1 MQKVQPVD
9 DTSDFDEETFLRD
22 HFESSEFRGRL
33 QNPSF
38 RQTILNRTCG
48 DQVTLDLLIDD
59 NLIKDVAFEAQ
70 GCLISQAAASI
81 LCEFIQGQSVE
92 QLKQFDAPS
101 MLKQIRIPLSPRRM
115 KCGLLAFQALKQIL
129 YSLDEPQPDSTPAD

>member
-1 MQKVQPVD
+1 MNETNEFD
-9 DTSDFDEETFLRD
+9 DESFLRD

-33 QNPSF
+33 ENPSNC
-38 RQTILNRTCG
+38 QTILNRTCG
-48 DQVTLDLLIDD
+48 DQVTLDLIIENDSILDA
-59 NLIKDVAFEAQ
+59 AFEAQ

-115 KCGLLAFQALKQIL
+115 QCGLLAFQALKQIL
-129 YSLDEPQPDSTPAD
+129 YSLDEPQPDSTPAG